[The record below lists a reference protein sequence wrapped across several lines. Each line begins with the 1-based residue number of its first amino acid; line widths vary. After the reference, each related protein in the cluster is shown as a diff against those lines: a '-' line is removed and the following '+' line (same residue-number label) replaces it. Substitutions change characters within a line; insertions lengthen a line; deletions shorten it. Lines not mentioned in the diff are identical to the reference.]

1 MWRPLIRYAPI
12 VLLGLWLLFAA
23 LLTVHRSG
31 RRALENALLLF
42 ALAAVLFA
50 GALLSVPAGAL
61 STALILA
68 SLLALAGGMA
78 LLMAS
83 SVRTSR

>member
-1 MWRPLIRYAPI
+1 
-12 VLLGLWLLFAA
+12 
-23 LLTVHRSG
+23 
-31 RRALENALLLF
+31 LLLF

-61 STALILA
+61 STGLILA